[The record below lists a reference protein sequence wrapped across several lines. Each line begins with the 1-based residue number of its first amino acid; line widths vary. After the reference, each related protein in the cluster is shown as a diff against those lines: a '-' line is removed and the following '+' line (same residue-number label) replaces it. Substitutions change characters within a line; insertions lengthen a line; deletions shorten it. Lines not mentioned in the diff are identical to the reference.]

1 MIQRREG
8 RFTARG
14 VEHDGLCT
22 LYYDVLWP
30 SPPAALQVV
39 PTRQRLRESTLK
51 ENPVWSPVGR
61 LAVMAGS
68 WQLLQLTKYSDY
80 STLCFSW
87 LPSEAE
93 SRVMMLG
100 QLMAL

>member
-61 LAVMAGS
+61 LAV
-68 WQLLQLTKYSDY
+68 
-80 STLCFSW
+80 W
-87 LPSEAE
+87 LDPGNSC
-93 SRVMMLG
+93 S
-100 QLMAL
+100 